1 MNKWIQCREFIAR
14 QGKKSEMRTGGEG
27 GVKEVI
33 FKICLS
39 TDGNDPLQKNKIKKK
54 KKRKQNLTEKREDNE
69 EKAMG
74 ALAVLLN
81 ASALVS
87 AAIKW
92 GYIIPTL

>member
-1 MNKWIQCREFIAR
+1 MIHYR
-14 QGKKSEMRTGGEG
+14 
-27 GVKEVI
+27 KE
-33 FKICLS
+33 
-39 TDGNDPLQKNKIKKK
+39 
-54 KKRKQNLTEKREDNE
+54 NLTEKREDNE

-92 GYIIPTL
+92 GYIRLTL